1 MKERKFDYFQ
11 KFGDMAQK
19 ASLAADLLK
28 TTLGA
33 YDASTLREKTDA
45 MKRIENDCDQIMHDI
60 MNRLAIE
67 FLPPIERE
75 DIIEI
80 TDKLDT
86 VVDSIEE
93 ILLGLY
99 MYRVHE
105 LIPETLEFVDL
116 IVQSTS
122 MLEEVVLE
130 FSNFKRSNEVKEKII
145 RINSLEGQGDTLYLN
160 SMRALFDF
168 SGEFD
173 GRRIVIWKEML
184 RVLEDCLDSIEE
196 CANEFETA
204 MLKNG

>member
-1 MKERKFDYFQ
+1 MKDKKFDYFK
-11 KFGDMAQK
+11 KFSEMAQK
-19 ASLAADLLK
+19 ASQAADLLQI
-28 TTLGA
+28 TLGA

-45 MKRIENDCDQIMHDI
+45 MKRIENSCDQIMHDI

-67 FLPPIERE
+67 FFPPIERE

-80 TDKLDT
+80 TDKLDM

-116 IVQSTS
+116 IVQSTG

-130 FSNFKRSNEVKEKII
+130 FSNFKRSNDVKEKII

-160 SMRALFDF
+160 STRALFDF
-168 SGEFD
+168 TGEFD
-173 GRRIVIWKEML
+173 ARKTIIWKEML
-184 RVLEDCLDSIEE
+184 QVMENCLDSIEE
-196 CANEFETA
+196 CANEFESA

>member
-1 MKERKFDYFQ
+1 
-11 KFGDMAQK
+11 
-19 ASLAADLLK
+19 
-28 TTLGA
+28 
-33 YDASTLREKTDA
+33 

-86 VVDSIEE
+86 VVDRIEE

-130 FSNFKRSNEVKEKII
+130 FSNFKRSNDVKEKII

-160 SMRALFDF
+160 STRALFDF
-168 SGEFD
+168 DGEFD
-173 GRRIVIWKEML
+173 ARKTIIWKEML
-184 RVLEDCLDSIEE
+184 QVLENCLDSIEE
-196 CANEFETA
+196 CANEFESA
-204 MLKNG
+204 MLKNS

>member
-1 MKERKFDYFQ
+1 MKDRKFDYFR
-11 KFGDMAQK
+11 KFSDMAQK
-19 ASLAADLLK
+19 ASQAADLLQI
-28 TTLGA
+28 TLGT
-33 YDASTLREKTDA
+33 YDGATLREKTDA

-60 MNRLAIE
+60 MNRLAVV

-99 MYRVHE
+99 MYRVRE

-116 IVQSTS
+116 IVESTS

-145 RINSLEGQGDTLYLN
+145 RINS
-160 SMRALFDF
+160 MRSLFDYT
-168 SGEFD
+168 GEFD
-173 GRRIVIWKEML
+173 PRKTIIWKEML
-184 RVLEDCLDSIEE
+184 QVLENCLDSIEE

>member
-1 MKERKFDYFQ
+1 MKDRKFDYFR
-11 KFGDMAQK
+11 KFSDMAQK
-19 ASLAADLLK
+19 ASQAADLLQI
-28 TTLGA
+28 TLGT
-33 YDASTLREKTDA
+33 YDAATLREKTDA

-60 MNRLAIE
+60 MNRLAVE

-99 MYRVHE
+99 MYRVRE

-116 IVQSTS
+116 IVESTA

-145 RINSLEGQGDTLYLN
+145 RINSLEGEGDTLYLN
-160 SMRALFDF
+160 SMRSLFDYT
-168 SGEFD
+168 GEFD
-173 GRRIVIWKEML
+173 PRKTIIWKEML
-184 RVLEDCLDSIEE
+184 QVLENCLDSIEE

>member
-1 MKERKFDYFQ
+1 MKERKFDYFR
-11 KFGDMAQK
+11 KFSDMAQK
-19 ASLAADLLK
+19 ASLAADLLQ

-33 YDASTLREKTDA
+33 YDAAKLREATDA

-60 MNRLAIE
+60 MNRLAVE

-99 MYRVHE
+99 MYRVRE

-116 IVQSTS
+116 IIESTA

-145 RINSLEGQGDTLYLN
+145 RINSLEGEGDTLYLN
-160 SMRALFDF
+160 SMRSLFDL
-168 SGEFD
+168 SL
-173 GRRIVIWKEML
+173 IHI
-184 RVLEDCLDSIEE
+184 
-196 CANEFETA
+196 
-204 MLKNG
+204 

>member
-1 MKERKFDYFQ
+1 MKDKKFDYFK
-11 KFGDMAQK
+11 KFSDMAQK
-19 ASLAADLLK
+19 ASQAADLLQ

-33 YDASTLREKTDA
+33 YDASTLREKTDV

-86 VVDSIEE
+86 VVDRIEE

-130 FSNFKRSNEVKEKII
+130 FSNFKRSNDVKEKII

-160 SMRALFDF
+160 STRALFDF
-168 SGEFD
+168 DGEFD
-173 GRRIVIWKEML
+173 ARKTIIWKEML
-184 RVLEDCLDSIEE
+184 QVLENCLDSIEE
-196 CANEFETA
+196 CANEFESA

>member
-1 MKERKFDYFQ
+1 MKDKKFDYFK
-11 KFGDMAQK
+11 KFSDMAQK
-19 ASLAADLLK
+19 ASQAADLLQ

-33 YDASTLREKTDA
+33 YDASTLREKTDV

-86 VVDSIEE
+86 VVDRIEE

-130 FSNFKRSNEVKEKII
+130 FSNFKRSNDVKEKII

-160 SMRALFDF
+160 STRALFDF
-168 SGEFD
+168 DGEFD
-173 GRRIVIWKEML
+173 ARKTIIWKEML
-184 RVLEDCLDSIEE
+184 QVLENCLDSIEE
-196 CANEFETA
+196 CANEFESA
-204 MLKNG
+204 MLKNS

>member
-1 MKERKFDYFQ
+1 MKDKKFDYFK
-11 KFGDMAQK
+11 KFSDMAQK
-19 ASLAADLLK
+19 ASQAADLLQ

-75 DIIEI
+75 DIIDI

-86 VVDSIEE
+86 VVDRIEE

-130 FSNFKRSNEVKEKII
+130 FSNFKRSNDVKEKII

-160 SMRALFDF
+160 STRALFDYT
-168 SGEFD
+168 GDFD
-173 GRRIVIWKEML
+173 ARKTIIWKEML
-184 RVLEDCLDSIEE
+184 QVMENCLDSIEE
-196 CANEFETA
+196 CANEFESA

>member
-1 MKERKFDYFQ
+1 MKDKKFDYFK
-11 KFGDMAQK
+11 KFSDMAQK
-19 ASLAADLLK
+19 ASQAADLLQ

-45 MKRIENDCDQIMHDI
+45 MKHIENDCDQIMHDI

-130 FSNFKRSNEVKEKII
+130 FSNFKRSNDVKEKII

-160 SMRALFDF
+160 STRALFDYT
-168 SGEFD
+168 GEFD
-173 GRRIVIWKEML
+173 ARKTIIWKEML
-184 RVLEDCLDSIEE
+184 QVMENCLDSIEE
-196 CANEFETA
+196 CANEFESA

>member
-1 MKERKFDYFQ
+1 MQ
-11 KFGDMAQK
+11 I
-19 ASLAADLLK
+19 
-28 TTLGA
+28 TLGT
-33 YDASTLREKTDA
+33 YDGATLREKTDA

-60 MNRLAIE
+60 MNRLAVE

-99 MYRVHE
+99 MYRVRE

-116 IVQSTS
+116 IVESTS

-130 FSNFKRSNEVKEKII
+130 FSNFKRSNEVKEKSFASIP
-145 RINSLEGQGDTLYLN
+145 
-160 SMRALFDF
+160 
-168 SGEFD
+168 
-173 GRRIVIWKEML
+173 WKE
-184 RVLEDCLDSIEE
+184 RATRS
-196 CANEFETA
+196 T
-204 MLKNG
+204 

>member
-1 MKERKFDYFQ
+1 MKDKKFDYFK
-11 KFGDMAQK
+11 KFSDMAQK
-19 ASLAADLLK
+19 ASQAADLLQ

-86 VVDSIEE
+86 VVDRIEE

-130 FSNFKRSNEVKEKII
+130 FSNFKRSNDVKEKII

-160 SMRALFDF
+160 STRALFDF
-168 SGEFD
+168 DGEFD
-173 GRRIVIWKEML
+173 ARKTIIWKEM
-184 RVLEDCLDSIEE
+184 RQVLENCLDSIEE
-196 CANEFETA
+196 CANEFESA

>member
-1 MKERKFDYFQ
+1 MKDKKFDYFK
-11 KFGDMAQK
+11 KFSEMAQK
-19 ASLAADLLK
+19 ASQAADLLQ

-45 MKRIENDCDQIMHDI
+45 MKRIENSCDQIMHDI

-99 MYRVHE
+99 MYRVRE

-122 MLEEVVLE
+122 TLEEVVLE
-130 FSNFKRSNEVKEKII
+130 FSNFKRSNDVKEKII
-145 RINSLEGQGDTLYLN
+145 HINSLEGQGDTLYLN
-160 SMRALFDF
+160 STRALFDYT
-168 SGEFD
+168 GEFD
-173 GRRIVIWKEML
+173 ARKTIIWKEML
-184 RVLEDCLDSIEE
+184 QVLENCLDSIEE
-196 CANEFETA
+196 CANEFETD

>member
-1 MKERKFDYFQ
+1 MKDKKFDYFK
-11 KFGDMAQK
+11 KFSEMAQK
-19 ASLAADLLK
+19 ASQAADLLQ
-28 TTLGA
+28 TTLCA

-45 MKRIENDCDQIMHDI
+45 MKRIENSCDQIMHDI

-130 FSNFKRSNEVKEKII
+130 FSNFKRSNDVKEKII

-160 SMRALFDF
+160 STRALFDF
-168 SGEFD
+168 TGEFD
-173 GRRIVIWKEML
+173 ARKTIIWKEML
-184 RVLEDCLDSIEE
+184 QVLENCLDSIEE
-196 CANEFETA
+196 CANEFESA